1 MFDEMTLKIH
11 KLPSFIPM
19 PNYYRWLILILE
31 SRVDNIKNLY
41 EHYASP
47 FHNGH
52 YAWQALSRE
61 KKTRNWL
68 ARNFSQEIRCK
79 KCEKFLGISLAI
91 FTHFLNQIDQLSTPK
106 KRRSSHPLLDCWSAW
121 IIIHTNWLWLGIWS
135 WNIFADVSFELAC
148 HWTYFSEKT

>member
-52 YAWQALSRE
+52 RL
-61 KKTRNWL
+61 
-68 ARNFSQEIRCK
+68 
-79 KCEKFLGISLAI
+79 
-91 FTHFLNQIDQLSTPK
+91 
-106 KRRSSHPLLDCWSAW
+106 
-121 IIIHTNWLWLGIWS
+121 IIIVTLKVCLKLS
-135 WNIFADVSFELAC
+135 
-148 HWTYFSEKT
+148 

>member
-1 MFDEMTLKIH
+1 MIFCGTNKA
-11 KLPSFIPM
+11 
-19 PNYYRWLILILE
+19 LI
-31 SRVDNIKNLY
+31 VY
-41 EHYASP
+41 
-47 FHNGH
+47 

-68 ARNFSQEIRCK
+68 ARNFSQEIRCE
-79 KCEKFLGISLAI
+79 KCEKFGGISLSI

-148 HWTYFSEKT
+148 HWIYLIQSNVFIHFLDVLPSKFFWIMILPLLCY